1 MENMDKV
8 ISEVARKAVK
18 EYLEN
23 LMNIEREVFLD
34 ENGGMKNGFYKRSM
48 KTRIGEIE
56 DLNVPR
62 DREGTFRTAVFEPYS
77 RSIGIDELVIALYS
91 KGISTRNS
99 AEILQTIFQNRYSK
113 STISAIT
120 EATMEEVKRF
130 QSRPLDSR
138 YIAIF
143 LDGLF
148 FFLRR
153 DTVQKE
159 PIIFAMG
166 IKERKI
172 RNPWILSNS

>member
-8 ISEVARKAVK
+8 ISEVARRAVK

-77 RSIGIDELVIALYS
+77 RSIGID
-91 KGISTRNS
+91 
-99 AEILQTIFQNRYSK
+99 
-113 STISAIT
+113 
-120 EATMEEVKRF
+120 
-130 QSRPLDSR
+130 
-138 YIAIF
+138 
-143 LDGLF
+143 
-148 FFLRR
+148 
-153 DTVQKE
+153 
-159 PIIFAMG
+159 
-166 IKERKI
+166 
-172 RNPWILSNS
+172 